1 MSMMMRRGA
10 PGQMQRQELGG
21 HDLAADPRF
30 PEVAGSSTVAVPV
43 VELRSR
49 LEALAPQRFNGYL
62 TLGQAPRVGG
72 AQGVLLFHEGF
83 PIHARAGAADGLN
96 ALTQVLTPNGA
107 PDMPLATHALTK
119 EATLAL
125 AATFLAPQ
133 HTQPMGSDSGE
144 VALLLRD
151 LTGVRHS
158 GVVQVHA
165 FSARIGGTVWAR
177 ILMYNGKILGVYS
190 GADRHLKASLA
201 DLGAVLAE
209 PTPQLVLFSIQEVPA
224 ALPLPLAVANA
235 PLEAALPA
243 PGATSAR
250 DEVLETD
257 LVWFMSRFER
267 AFGRLKERRE
277 PQADLLRAFGELTN
291 ELASFV
297 AAMPTGAAT
306 PAAAQGV
313 IAAELTRARAA
324 GAVTTDLKLGKAGL
338 DAAALAK
345 GYGALTKRS
354 PAAAAYFAAAS
365 ADTLILI
372 GRLMERMLGAFYD
385 PVSASF
391 AREGCE
397 TLLREV
403 RGGLAEMTRR

>member
-21 HDLAADPRF
+21 YDLAADPRF
-30 PEVAGSSTVAVPV
+30 PEVVGVGAVAVPII
-43 VELRSR
+43 ELRAR
-49 LEALAPQRFNGYL
+49 LEALGGQRFNGYL
-62 TLGQAPRVGG
+62 TLGQATRAGG
-72 AQGVLLFHEGF
+72 SQGVLLFHEGR
-83 PIHARAGAADGLN
+83 PIHARIGAADGPN
-96 ALTQVLTPNGA
+96 ALTQALTPNGT
-107 PDMPLATHALTK
+107 PETLLATHALTK

-133 HTQPMGSDSGE
+133 HTQPMGNDSGE

-151 LTGVRHS
+151 LTGIHHS

-165 FSARIGGTVWAR
+165 YSARNGGAVWAR
-177 ILMYNGKILGVYS
+177 ILMYSGKILGVYS
-190 GADRHLKASLA
+190 GANRHLKASLA

-209 PTPQLVLFSIQEVPA
+209 PTPQMVLFSIQDVPA
-224 ALPLPLAVANA
+224 ALPLPLEATNT
-235 PLEAALPA
+235 PLSAALPA
-243 PGATSAR
+243 PGATPAR

-277 PQADLLRAFGELTN
+277 PQADLLRAFGELNN

-297 AAMPTGAAT
+297 AAMPTGTAT

-313 IAAELTRARAA
+313 VAAELTRARAG
-324 GAVTTDLKLGKAGL
+324 GAVTTDFKLGKAGL
-338 DAAALAK
+338 DASALAK
-345 GYGALTKRS
+345 GYSTLTKRS
-354 PAAAAYFAAAS
+354 PAAAAYFATAS
-365 ADTLILI
+365 ADTLTLI
-372 GRLMERMLGAFYD
+372 GRLMERMLGGFYD

-403 RGGLAEMTRR
+403 RSGLAGITHR

>member
-10 PGQMQRQELGG
+10 PGQLQRQELGG

-30 PEVAGSSTVAVPV
+30 PEVAGAGAVAVPI
-43 VELRSR
+43 VELRAR
-49 LEALAPQRFNGYL
+49 LEALGDQRFNGYL
-62 TLGQAPRVGG
+62 ALGQGARIGG
-72 AQGVLLFHEGF
+72 AQGVLLLHEGS
-83 PIHARAGAADGLN
+83 PIYARVGAADGLN

-107 PDMPLATHALTK
+107 PDTHLATHALTK

-158 GVVQVHA
+158 GVVQIHA
-165 FSARIGGTVWAR
+165 YSARSGGAVWAR
-177 ILMYNGKILGVYS
+177 ILMYGGKILGVYS
-190 GADRHLKASLA
+190 GADRQLKASLV

-209 PTPQLVLFSIQEVPA
+209 QAPQLVLFSIQEIPA
-224 ALPLPLAVANA
+224 ALPLPLEVPNT
-235 PLEAALPA
+235 PQSVGQPAA
-243 PGATSAR
+243 GATPAR

-277 PQADLLRAFGELTN
+277 PQADLLRAFGELNN

-297 AAMPTGAAT
+297 AAMPTGAAM

-313 IAAELTRARAA
+313 VAAELTRARTA
-324 GAVTTDLKLGKAGL
+324 GAVTTDFKLGKAGL
-338 DAAALAK
+338 DAIGLAK
-345 GYGALTKRS
+345 GYGALPRRS
-354 PAAAAYFAAAS
+354 PAAAAYFANAS
-365 ADTLILI
+365 ADTLTLI
-372 GRLMERMLGAFYD
+372 GRLMERMLGSFYD
-385 PVSASF
+385 PVSANF

>member
-30 PEVAGSSTVAVPV
+30 PEVAGSGAVAVSV
-43 VELRSR
+43 IELRAR
-49 LEALAPQRFNGYL
+49 LETLGGQRFNGYL
-62 TLGQAPRVGG
+62 TLGQATRVGG
-72 AQGVLLFHEGF
+72 TPGVLLLHEGF
-83 PIHARAGAADGLN
+83 PIHARFGATDGQS
-96 ALTQVLTPNGA
+96 ALTQALTPNG
-107 PDMPLATHALTK
+107 PTDTMLATHALTK

-158 GVVQVHA
+158 GVVQIHA
-165 FSARIGGTVWAR
+165 FSARSGGPVWAR
-177 ILMYNGKILGVYS
+177 ILMYDGKILGVYS

-209 PTPQLVLFSIQEVPA
+209 STPQLILYSIQEVPA
-224 ALPLPLAVANA
+224 ALAL
-235 PLEAALPA
+235 PLEAVSAPSAEAFPA
-243 PGATSAR
+243 PGATPTR

-277 PQADLLRAFGELTN
+277 PQADLLRAFGELNN

-297 AAMPTGAAT
+297 AAMPTGNAT

-313 IAAELTRARAA
+313 VAAELTRARAT
-324 GAVTTDLKLGKAGL
+324 GAVTTDFKLGKAGL

-365 ADTLILI
+365 ADVLTLI

-385 PVSASF
+385 PVSAGF

>member
-10 PGQMQRQELGG
+10 PGQGQRQDLGG
-21 HDLAADPRF
+21 HDVAADPRF
-30 PEVAGSSTVAVPV
+30 PEVAGAGALAVPV
-43 VELRSR
+43 AELRVR
-49 LEALAPQRFNGYL
+49 LEALGGQRFNGYL
-62 TLGQAPRVGG
+62 TLGQTMRVGG
-72 AQGVLLFHEGF
+72 TQGVLLFHEGF
-83 PIHARAGAADGLN
+83 PVHARIGAADGHN
-96 ALTQVLTPNGA
+96 ALTQALTPTGQ
-107 PDMPLATHALTK
+107 PDMLLGTYALTK

-158 GVVQVHA
+158 GVVQIHA
-165 FSARIGGTVWAR
+165 FSARIAGTVWAR
-177 ILMYNGKILGVYS
+177 ILMYDGKILGVYGS
-190 GADRHLKASLA
+190 ANRHLKASLA
-201 DLGAVLAE
+201 DLGAVLSE
-209 PTPQLVLFSIQEVPA
+209 STPQLSLYAIQEIPA
-224 ALPLPLAVANA
+224 ALAL
-235 PLEAALPA
+235 PLEATSGASAEAPPPA
-243 PGATSAR
+243 GATPAR

-277 PQADLLRAFGELTN
+277 PQADLLRALGELTN

-297 AAMPTGAAT
+297 AAMPTGNAT

-313 IAAELTRARAA
+313 VAAELTRARASS
-324 GAVTTDLKLGKAGL
+324 AVTTDFKLGKAGL
-338 DAAALAK
+338 DATALAK

-354 PAAAAYFAAAS
+354 PAAAAYFATAS
-365 ADTLILI
+365 ADTLTLI

-403 RGGLAEMTRR
+403 RGGLAEMIRR